1 MKMKHISLF
10 AALLG
15 LTAACGS
22 KQQMPEASNEYAV
35 VTLAA
40 TDAELN
46 TTYPATIK
54 GVQDIEIRPKIA
66 GHIMKVL
73 VDEGDFVKAGQ
84 PLFTIDAVQ
93 YEAAVKQAQAQVNV
107 IKANIA
113 TQQLT
118 VNNKKQLLE
127 ANIVS
132 RYDYDIAV
140 NSLESLKAQL
150 AQAEASLVS
159 ARNNLSYCTV
169 TSPDNGVVGSIPFRV
184 GSLVSSAQAE
194 PLTTVSN
201 ISNVYVYFSMTEKQL
216 LGLTRTS
223 GGIDEAVKAM
233 PEVQLTLADGSTYA
247 TPGHITAVSGVIDP
261 TTGAVQMR
269 ATFDNAAKELRSGGT
284 GNIVIPTKASG
295 AILVPQNATFE
306 IQDKRFVYVV
316 NKDNTVASR
325 EITVMV
331 QNDGQNF
338 VVTDGLKAG
347 ERIVVEGVNQL
358 KNGTKITPIT
368 PAQSA
373 KNREK
378 AKADLKAGKLPGEK

>member
-84 PLFTIDAVQ
+84 ALFMIDAVQ

-169 TSPDNGVVGSIPFRV
+169 TSPANGVVGSIPFRV

-233 PEVQLTLADGSTYA
+233 PEVQLTLADGTTYA

-306 IQDKRFVYVV
+306 IQDNRFVYVV

-358 KNGTKITPIT
+358 KNGAKITPIT